1 MDQTIKLKD
10 TQPLA
15 QGRMR
20 YIYAHPADPGLVIKV
35 IRPDVIDQRWG
46 SGQPWYKAS
55 RRFRQYI
62 SYMRE
67 VAEYVATHARYGRNL
82 PFAQQVVGFAETDLG
97 LGLVLK
103 AIRGENG
110 GLAPSVTAMLF
121 NGTFDAAAEQ
131 ALQQFIRD
139 LLESDLVVADLHG
152 GNIVYAYDESRGHHF
167 VMIDGLGQSNIL
179 PFKSMF
185 RSFNRRSKLRHIARL
200 HRRMEEIRKSR
211 DSHAR

>member
-20 YIYAHPADPGLVIKV
+20 YIYAYPGDPGLIIKV

-67 VAEYVATHARYGRNL
+67 IAEYVATHARYGRNL

-103 AIRGENG
+103 AVLGKDG
-110 GLAPSVTAMLF
+110 SLAPSVTTMIA
-121 NGTFDAAAEQ
+121 NGTFDDDAER
-131 ALQQFIRD
+131 ALQQFIHD
-139 LLESDLVVADLHG
+139 LLESDLIVADLHG
-152 GNIVYAYDESRGHHF
+152 GNIVYAYNEQRGHHF
-167 VMIDGLGQSNIL
+167 VMIDGLGQSSIL
-179 PFKSMF
+179 PFKSLF
-185 RSFNRRSKLRHIARL
+185 RTFNRRSKLRHIARL
-200 HRRMEEIRKSR
+200 RRRMEEVIQYS
-211 DSHAR
+211 AQA